1 MQIHFRWRRRYI
13 GMRMNRHGRAT
24 ASAFTLIE
32 LLVVIAIIAI
42 LAAILFPV
50 FAQAKEAAKKAACL
64 SNVRQIGL
72 ASMMY
77 IMDYDDVYPQVK
89 ATTTSQPQIDDADGS
104 IEEPDL
110 GSVFTWLIPYI
121 QRSDATDEAMIRQR
135 LYVCPSDPNP
145 NDPSCPTTVNP
156 GGPQV
161 NSYLINGFFVWGLS
175 ESQVQHVSNTLYF
188 AERRSVPVNG
198 VPQYCDDIYHSW
210 WNTSNP
216 VAPENDMDPHA
227 GAISDR
233 HSGGCNYAFSD
244 GHAGY
249 KKPSQIFDVASGLDM
264 SNPFQ

>member
-1 MQIHFRWRRRYI
+1 MKALCRDRQ
-13 GMRMNRHGRAT
+13 N
-24 ASAFTLIE
+24 AFTLIE

-50 FAQAKEAAKKAACL
+50 FAQAKAAAKKTACL
-64 SNVRQIGL
+64 SNVKQIGL
-72 ASMMY
+72 SSQLY
-77 IMDYDDVYPQVK
+77 IQDFDDAYPQVK
-89 ATTTSQPQIDDADGS
+89 ATTTNQPQIDDADGS

-121 QRSDATDEAMIRQR
+121 EKGQATDEEMIRTK
-135 LYVCPSDPNP
+135 LYVCPADPNP
-145 NDPSCPTTVNP
+145 NDPACPTTINV

-161 NSYLINGFFVWGLS
+161 NSYLINGFFVWGLN
-175 ESQVQHVSNTLYF
+175 ESQVQHVSSTLYF
-188 AERRSVPVNG
+188 GERRSVPVNG

-216 VAPENDMDPHA
+216 VAPENDMDPQT

-233 HSGGCNYAFSD
+233 HTGGCNYVFAD

-249 KKPSQIFDVASGLDM
+249 KKPTQIFNVVTGFDM